1 MNIKI
6 TKKYIKQIFK
16 AHFVPLPIE
25 QQILTSIERA
35 YQDLYIDVRTKS
47 VAQQKVVQN
56 GP

>member
-1 MNIKI
+1 MNIKM
-6 TKKYIKQIFK
+6 TKKYIKQILK

-35 YQDLYIDVRTKS
+35 YQDLYFDVRTKS